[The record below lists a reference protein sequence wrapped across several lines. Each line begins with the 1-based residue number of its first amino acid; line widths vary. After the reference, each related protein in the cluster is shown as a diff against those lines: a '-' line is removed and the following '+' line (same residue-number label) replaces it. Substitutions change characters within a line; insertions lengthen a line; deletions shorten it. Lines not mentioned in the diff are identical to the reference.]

1 MYINIQLH
9 LSYNIISIFKL
20 YLKKENPFYSKF
32 NYIQIMLYQIVLK
45 ALSLRERSM
54 KGKLIIFATRLIALL
69 INLIIRKII

>member
-1 MYINIQLH
+1 MYINVQSH
-9 LSYNIISIFKL
+9 LSYNIISIFKS
-20 YLKKENPFYSKF
+20 YFKKKDPFYSKF

-69 INLIIRKII
+69 INLIIRKIV